1 MMKNRVTNIH
11 FVGIGGVGMSGI
23 AEVLH
28 NLGFKVSGSDQAR
41 NAVTEHLS
49 SLGIQVYPGHTAE
62 HVNGADVVVTSTA
75 VKKDNPEV
83 VAALEQQIPVIPR
96 ALMLA
101 ELMRFRD
108 GIAIAGTH
116 GKTTTTSL
124 TASILGAA
132 GLDPTFVIGGKLN
145 AAGTNARLGKGE
157 YIVAEADESDASFLH
172 LTPIMSV
179 VTNIHFVGIGGSG
192 MSGSAEV
199 LHNLGFKIS
208 GSDQAKNA
216 ATEHL
221 SSLGIQVYPGHTA
234 EHVNGADVVVTSTAV
249 KKENPEVV
257 AALEQQ
263 IPVIPRALMLAELMR
278 FRDGIAIAGTHGKT
292 TTTSL
297 TASILG
303 AAGLDPTF
311 VIGGKLNAAGT
322 NARLGKGEYIVAEAD
337 ESDASFLHLTPIMS
351 VVTNID
357 EDHMDTY
364 GHSVEKLHQAFV
376 DFIHRMPFYGK
387 AFLCIDSEHVRAI
400 LPKVSKPYATYGLDD
415 TADIYAT
422 DIENIGAQMK
432 FTVHVQMKGHE
443 QEPFEVVLNMPGR
456 HNVLNALAA
465 IGVALEV
472 GASVEAIQ
480 KGLLGFEGVGRR
492 FQKYGDI
499 KLPNGGTALLVD
511 DYGHHPVEMAA
522 TLSAARGAYPEKRL
536 VLAFQPHRY
545 TRTRDLFEDFTK
557 VLNTVDALVLTEV
570 YAAGEEPIAAADS
583 RALARAIRVLGK
595 LEPIYCENVA
605 DLPEMLLNVLQ
616 DGDVVLNMGA
626 GSINRVPAAML
637 ELSKKA

>member
-1 MMKNRVTNIH
+1 MKNRVTNIH
-11 FVGIGGVGMSGI
+11 FVGIGGSGMSGI

-28 NLGFKVSGSDQAR
+28 NLGFKVSGSDQAKS
-41 NAVTEHLS
+41 AMTAHLS

-62 HVNGADVVVTSTA
+62 HVNGADVVVISTA
-75 VKKDNPEV
+75 VKQDNPEV
-83 VAALEQQIPVIPR
+83 VAALQ
-96 ALMLA
+96 
-101 ELMRFRD
+101 
-108 GIAIAGTH
+108 
-116 GKTTTTSL
+116 
-124 TASILGAA
+124 
-132 GLDPTFVIGGKLN
+132 
-145 AAGTNARLGKGE
+145 
-157 YIVAEADESDASFLH
+157 
-172 LTPIMSV
+172 
-179 VTNIHFVGIGGSG
+179 
-192 MSGSAEV
+192 
-199 LHNLGFKIS
+199 
-208 GSDQAKNA
+208 
-216 ATEHL
+216 
-221 SSLGIQVYPGHTA
+221 
-234 EHVNGADVVVTSTAV
+234 
-249 KKENPEVV
+249 
-257 AALEQQ
+257 QQ

-364 GHSVEKLHQAFV
+364 GHSVDKLHQAFV

-422 DIENIGAQMK
+422 DVESIDAQMK
-432 FTVHVQMKGHE
+432 FTVHVKVKGTE
-443 QEPFEVVLNMPGR
+443 QLTFDVVLNMPGR

-465 IGVALEV
+465 ISVALEV
-472 GASVEAIQ
+472 GASIEAIQ
-480 KGLLGFEGVGRR
+480 QGLRGFEGVGRR

-499 KLPNGGTALLVD
+499 KLPNGGTALVID

-522 TLSAARGAYPEKRL
+522 TLAAARGAYPEKRL

-570 YAAGEEPIAAADS
+570 YSAGEAPISEADS
-583 RALARAIRVLGK
+583 RALARNIRAYGK
-595 LEPIYCENVA
+595 VEPLYCGDVA
-605 DLPEMLLNVLQ
+605 ELPQMLLEILR

-626 GSINRVPAAML
+626 GSINRVPQALVDLAN
-637 ELSKKA
+637 A

>member
-11 FVGIGGVGMSGI
+11 FVGIGGVGMS
-23 AEVLH
+23 
-28 NLGFKVSGSDQAR
+28 
-41 NAVTEHLS
+41 
-49 SLGIQVYPGHTAE
+49 
-62 HVNGADVVVTSTA
+62 
-75 VKKDNPEV
+75 
-83 VAALEQQIPVIPR
+83 
-96 ALMLA
+96 
-101 ELMRFRD
+101 
-108 GIAIAGTH
+108 

-157 YIVAEADESDASFLH
+157 YIVAEADESDASFL
-172 LTPIMSV
+172 
-179 VTNIHFVGIGGSG
+179 
-192 MSGSAEV
+192 
-199 LHNLGFKIS
+199 
-208 GSDQAKNA
+208 
-216 ATEHL
+216 
-221 SSLGIQVYPGHTA
+221 Y
-234 EHVNGADVVVTSTAV
+234 
-249 KKENPEVV
+249 
-257 AALEQQ
+257 
-263 IPVIPRALMLAELMR
+263 
-278 FRDGIAIAGTHGKT
+278 
-292 TTTSL
+292 
-297 TASILG
+297 
-303 AAGLDPTF
+303 
-311 VIGGKLNAAGT
+311 
-322 NARLGKGEYIVAEAD
+322 
-337 ESDASFLHLTPIMS
+337 LTPIMS

-422 DIENIGAQMK
+422 DIENVGAQMK

-522 TLSAARGAYPEKRL
+522 TLAAARGAYPEKRL

-605 DLPEMLLNVLQ
+605 DLPQMLLNVLQ

-626 GSINRVPAAML
+626 GSINRVPSAL
-637 ELSKKA
+637 VELSKQS